1 MIKKREEVG
10 VRPGTF
16 YRSLPFSKGNP
27 LKSMSGMEKIPLK
40 NCSPSQ
46 QKTVAL

>member
-16 YRSLPFSKGNP
+16 YRSLPFSKREPFEKHEWNGENP
-27 LKSMSGMEKIPLK
+27 A
-40 NCSPSQ
+40 
-46 QKTVAL
+46 QKL